1 MPCKGINKNNKFSP
15 RRKRG
20 HIILWLCDMHSMR
33 RKNNVSLKSAIALG
47 TLQMLDKYLLSETIF
62 MGVTSTF
69 DIGYIGYVI
78 QVLCTWD
85 ISLQSSLV
93 NEIGYN
99 FGESVLKK
107 CVWKGTTLKSG
118 NSQMVSKWS
127 SLFM

>member
-1 MPCKGINKNNKFSP
+1 
-15 RRKRG
+15 
-20 HIILWLCDMHSMR
+20 MHSM

-107 CVWKGTTLKSG
+107 CV
-118 NSQMVSKWS
+118 
-127 SLFM
+127 